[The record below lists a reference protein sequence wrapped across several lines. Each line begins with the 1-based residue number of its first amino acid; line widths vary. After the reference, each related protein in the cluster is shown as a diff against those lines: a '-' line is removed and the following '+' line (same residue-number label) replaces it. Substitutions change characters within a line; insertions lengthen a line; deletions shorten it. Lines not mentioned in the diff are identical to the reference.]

1 MLHSEITDF
10 YLLQPLSPRVNLPR
24 YVVGVVFGFE
34 HLLLV
39 LALWLRWAIHP
50 VPKKVRLA
58 IARRKYLAEHRESE
72 HGDTDKNKRD

>member
-1 MLHSEITDF
+1 MSPPSLSTHS
-10 YLLQPLSPRVNLPR
+10 LLR

-58 IARRKYLAEHRESE
+58 IARCQYLAEHREGG
-72 HGDTDKNKRD
+72 HRDTDKSKGD